1 MTTNPDAKTALT
13 LWGQWVRQGGDSTGT
28 EYKSPSLILL
38 RSMVGSVVGT
48 PPVSDE
54 VAMTVDGILARLKQ
68 RDPESYHVARR
79 YYAAGMG
86 TAAIARTMK
95 LTRYRVDA
103 CRQSAENYVAG
114 VLDSFLLSC

>member
-1 MTTNPDAKTALT
+1 MNADAKTALT

-28 EYKSPSLILL
+28 EYRSPSLVLL

-54 VAMTVDGILARLKQ
+54 VPMTVDSILARLNK
-68 RDPESYHVARR
+68 RDPEAYHVARR

-86 TAAIARTMK
+86 TAAIARSMK
-95 LTRYRVDA
+95 ITRYRVDA